1 MSDDDLDVDRLIHTI
16 STAFDRRIV
25 ELQPGAVLSYEDPSW
40 HDTIVFVTAGA
51 VELECAS
58 GERHCFRSGDIVC
71 LAALPLRN
79 VRNAGLTT
87 ARLLAV
93 WRRARNE
100 SLTG

>member
-16 STAFDRRIV
+16 STAFDRHIV
-25 ELQPGAVLSYEDPSW
+25 ELQPGAVLSYDAPSW
-40 HDTIVFVTAGA
+40 QDTIVFVTAGA
-51 VELECAS
+51 VELECSS

-79 VRNAGLTT
+79 VRSAGLAP

-93 WRRARNE
+93 RRRARND